1 MSVLET
7 KIEFLKGVGPKR
19 AALLNTELSIFN
31 FYDLLT
37 FFPFRYIDRS
47 KVYKINQ
54 IKNFD
59 IDFQL
64 IGTVERISVI
74 GTGRKKRLVVEF
86 TDETGKVEIIFFK
99 GINWLLN
106 SIKKNQKYLIFG
118 RPNIYGGKISFAH
131 PEMEP
136 IKNSELLKLSQYI
149 LFTTPQKN

>member
-1 MSVLET
+1 MSIDPPKKKIFENFLKNKSNYTLLGEVSNGKIVIDDMDFGNIEVVKQDYLNSIENILESWFVSVLET

-47 KVYKINQ
+47 KVYKISQ

-64 IGTVERISVI
+64 IGTVERLSLIHIS
-74 GTGRKKRLVVEF
+74 
-86 TDETGKVEIIFFK
+86 
-99 GINWLLN
+99 
-106 SIKKNQKYLIFG
+106 
-118 RPNIYGGKISFAH
+118 
-131 PEMEP
+131 EP
-136 IKNSELLKLSQYI
+136 
-149 LFTTPQKN
+149 TRRM